1 MKLRTQN
8 GAEYQGSASD
18 PQTDRPVFQEGRDP
32 PGLAAV
38 PPPQPDELHG
48 DRDRVHLHL
57 RGELPGH
64 QGHPL
69 SQRPAVPRIRQVR
82 NYVNASII

>member
-1 MKLRTQN
+1 MKLRTQD

-18 PQTDRPVFQEGRDP
+18 PQTDHPVFQKGWDP
-32 PGLAAV
+32 AGLSAV

-48 DRDRVHLHL
+48 HRHRVHLHL

-64 QGHPL
+64 QGYPL
-69 SQRPAVPRIRQVR
+69 SQRTAVPRIRQV
-82 NYVNASII
+82 S

>member
-18 PQTDRPVFQEGRDP
+18 PQTDRPVFQKGWDP
-32 PGLAAV
+32 AGLSTV
-38 PPPQPDELHG
+38 PSPQPDELHG
-48 DRDRVHLHL
+48 HWHRVHLHL

-69 SQRPAVPRIRQVR
+69 SQRPAVPRIRQV
-82 NYVNASII
+82 S